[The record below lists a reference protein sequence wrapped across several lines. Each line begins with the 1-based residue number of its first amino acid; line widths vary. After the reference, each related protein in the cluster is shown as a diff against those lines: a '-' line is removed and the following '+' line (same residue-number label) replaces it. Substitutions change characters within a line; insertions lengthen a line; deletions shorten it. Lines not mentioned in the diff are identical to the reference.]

1 MERNSLQWTEILISR
16 NLVSPMVSIF
26 RSQSKSGRVGTS
38 RFQNVEFIVTF
49 FQISRKMNSSDNVSN
64 CWSDTAP
71 LHVTKLSVL
80 ATIFILTF
88 VSNVLI
94 LVAILSLKQKVII
107 KLLQEI

>member
-1 MERNSLQWTEILISR
+1 
-16 NLVSPMVSIF
+16 MVSIF
-26 RSQSKSGRVGTS
+26 RSQSKSGRVASS

-64 CWSDTAP
+64 CWPDTAP
-71 LHVTKLSVL
+71 LQVTKLSVL